1 MIEVRSPVEDFTGVT
16 AGVVFDAGRAEVD
29 HLTPSQVAYFRKAGY
44 TITRHAPASA
54 APAPPAPAPAPA
66 APVVAEA
73 TVDVAPAKKAPARK
87 APAKKKPAAR
97 KAPARKRG
105 QA

>member
-1 MIEVRSPVEDFTGVT
+1 MIEVRSPVEDFTGCT

-44 TITRHAPASA
+44 TITRPASA
-54 APAPPAPAPAPA
+54 PPVPSPAPVAPA
-66 APVVAEA
+66 APVVA
-73 TVDVAPAKKAPARK
+73 PARK
-87 APAKKKPAAR
+87 AAAKKKTVAR